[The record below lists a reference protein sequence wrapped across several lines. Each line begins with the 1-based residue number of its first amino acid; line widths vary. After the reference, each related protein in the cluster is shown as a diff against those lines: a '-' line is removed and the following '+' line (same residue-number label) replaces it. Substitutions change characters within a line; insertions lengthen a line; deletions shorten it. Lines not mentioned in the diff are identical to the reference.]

1 MKRLIAVLAVV
12 LVGCD
17 VSAITAGWPHSSNQT
32 TCEQWA
38 GEMTEPQRL
47 AMADRL
53 LATLRIADVRAKEIE
68 ELAPAYLKAIT
79 QVCSTDAV
87 KERDL
92 HNITRVGLYVF
103 DHGKEFRP

>member
-17 VSAITAGWPHSSNQT
+17 VSAITAGWPEGSNQT

-47 AMADRL
+47 ASDRL
-53 LATLRIADVRAKEIE
+53 LRTLRIAPQGSPEIE
-68 ELAPAYLKAIT
+68 GLAPAYLKAIT